1 MGALSTCHR
10 LHFLKFNLLS
20 EKFPHLS
27 VNFNQVFFCSAVKGQ
42 SGINLQR
49 LLILGRAADINLEGL
64 ILIYRDCWYQLG
76 DSKLEGLS
84 EKISHL
90 CSHLQSAPSSTC
102 HHSHFSP
109 LNSESPF
116 SPAEIVWNTE
126 LAFKIRH
133 LPWPQIQFYVHWRI
147 KRLPEKWHNITRTC

>member
-20 EKFPHLS
+20 ETFPHLS

-42 SGINLQR
+42 TDINLQR
-49 LLILGRAADINLEGL
+49 LLILGGAADLNLEGVILLGGCAGYELGGAADINLEGL
-64 ILIYRDCWYQLG
+64 
-76 DSKLEGLS
+76 S
-84 EKISHL
+84 EKVSHL

-102 HHSHFSP
+102 QHSHFSP

-116 SPAEIVWNTE
+116 SPVEVVRNTE

-133 LPWPQIQFYVHWRI
+133 LP
-147 KRLPEKWHNITRTC
+147 